1 MPPKR
6 KLPRTRTNTRYSTF
20 RNAVV
25 TRLES
30 GAKLV
35 ACKLCGAQ
43 KMAHHLCATC
53 GGYAQPKAP
62 TSKSAKATS

>member
-6 KLPRTRTNTRYSTF
+6 KLPRTYTNSRYASF
-20 RNAVV
+20 RNDVV
-25 TRLES
+25 RRLAD

-43 KMAHHLCATC
+43 KQAHHLCATC

-62 TSKSAKATS
+62 KVVKKS